1 MVDAR
6 FVMDHRPCGAIGMTA
21 GEDVLKTETATAAP
35 ATVVPRIGAFPN
47 GGQVMPMERTV
58 GLLLTVALPIED
70 PRIDSSLSGSL
81 RIDILQTDIL
91 RTDNRLIVGPPLI
104 IALPK
109 AVPQATVSLIVA
121 QGIRSAVTADLPLI
135 VASQSIA
142 LQIARQIVLLGIGL

>member
-6 FVMDHRPCGAIGMTA
+6 FVMDHRQCGAIGMTA

-58 GLLLTVALPIED
+58 GLLLTAALPIED
-70 PRIDSSLSGSL
+70 PRI
-81 RIDILQTDIL
+81 DIL

-104 IALPK
+104 VALPR
-109 AVPQATVSLIVA
+109 AVLQATVLPIVA
-121 QGIRSAVTADLPLI
+121 QEIRVRATAGLPLI
-135 VASQSIA
+135 VAPQSIG
-142 LQIARQIVLLGIGL
+142 LQIAR

>member
-58 GLLLTVALPIED
+58 GLLLTAALPIED
-70 PRIDSSLSGSL
+70 PRIDSFLIGSL
-81 RIDILQTDIL
+81 WIDILQTDIL
-91 RTDNRLIVGPPLI
+91 QTDNRLIVGPPLI
-104 IALPK
+104 VALPR
-109 AVPQATVSLIVA
+109 AVLQATVLPIVA
-121 QGIRSAVTADLPLI
+121 QEIRVRATAGLPLI
-135 VASQSIA
+135 VAPQSTG
-142 LQIARQIVLLGIGL
+142 LQIAR

>member
-6 FVMDHRPCGAIGMTA
+6 FVMDHRQCGAIGMTA

-58 GLLLTVALPIED
+58 GLLLTAAPPIED
-70 PRIDSSLSGSL
+70 PRIDIL
-81 RIDILQTDIL
+81 RTDIL

-104 IALPK
+104 VALPR
-109 AVPQATVSLIVA
+109 AVLQATVLPIVV
-121 QGIRSAVTADLPLI
+121 QEIRVRATAGLPLI
-135 VASQSIA
+135 VAPQSTG
-142 LQIARQIVLLGIGL
+142 LQIAR

>member
-35 ATVVPRIGAFPN
+35 VTVVLRIGAFPN

-58 GLLLTVALPIED
+58 GLLLTAALPIED
-70 PRIDSSLSGSL
+70 PRIDSFLIGSLRIGSL
-81 RIDILQTDIL
+81 RIDILRTDIL

-104 IALPK
+104 VALPR
-109 AVPQATVSLIVA
+109 AVLQATVLPIVA
-121 QGIRSAVTADLPLI
+121 QEIRVRATAGLPLI
-135 VASQSIA
+135 VAPQSIG
-142 LQIARQIVLLGIGL
+142 LQIAR

>member
-58 GLLLTVALPIED
+58 GLLLTAALPIED
-70 PRIDSSLSGSL
+70 PRIDSFLIGSL
-81 RIDILQTDIL
+81 RIDILRIDIL

-104 IALPK
+104 VALPR
-109 AVPQATVSLIVA
+109 AVLQATVLPIVA
-121 QGIRSAVTADLPLI
+121 QEIWVRATAGLPLI
-135 VASQSIA
+135 VAPQSTG
-142 LQIARQIVLLGIGL
+142 LQIAR

>member
-58 GLLLTVALPIED
+58 GLLLTAALPIED
-70 PRIDSSLSGSL
+70 PRIDSFLIGSL
-81 RIDILQTDIL
+81 RIDILRIDIL

-104 IALPK
+104 VALPR
-109 AVPQATVSLIVA
+109 AVLQATVLPIVA
-121 QGIRSAVTADLPLI
+121 QEIRVRATAGLPLI
-135 VASQSIA
+135 VAPQSTG
-142 LQIARQIVLLGIGL
+142 LQIAR

>member
-1 MVDAR
+1 
-6 FVMDHRPCGAIGMTA
+6 MTA

-58 GLLLTVALPIED
+58 GLLLTAALPIED
-70 PRIDSSLSGSL
+70 PRIDSFLIGSL

-142 LQIARQIVLLGIGL
+142 LQIARQIVPLGIGL

>member
-1 MVDAR
+1 VVDAR

-58 GLLLTVALPIED
+58 GLLLTAALPIED
-70 PRIDSSLSGSL
+70 PR
-81 RIDILQTDIL
+81 TDIL

-104 IALPK
+104 VALPR
-109 AVPQATVSLIVA
+109 AVLQATVLPIVV
-121 QGIRSAVTADLPLI
+121 QEIRVRATAGLPLI
-135 VASQSIA
+135 VAPQSTG
-142 LQIARQIVLLGIGL
+142 LQIAR

>member
-58 GLLLTVALPIED
+58 GLLLTAAPPIED
-70 PRIDSSLSGSL
+70 PRIDSFLIDNFLIGSL
-81 RIDILQTDIL
+81 RIDIL

-104 IALPK
+104 VALPR
-109 AVPQATVSLIVA
+109 AVLQATVLPIVA
-121 QGIRSAVTADLPLI
+121 QEIRVRATAGLPLI
-135 VASQSIA
+135 VAPQSTG
-142 LQIARQIVLLGIGL
+142 LQIAR

>member
-35 ATVVPRIGAFPN
+35 VTVVPRIGAFPN

-58 GLLLTVALPIED
+58 GLLLTAALPIED
-70 PRIDSSLSGSL
+70 PRIDSFLIGSL
-81 RIDILQTDIL
+81 RIDIL

-104 IALPK
+104 VALPR
-109 AVPQATVSLIVA
+109 AVLQTIVLPIVA
-121 QGIRSAVTADLPLI
+121 QEIRVRATAGLPLI
-135 VASQSIA
+135 VAPQSTG
-142 LQIARQIVLLGIGL
+142 LQIAR

>member
-1 MVDAR
+1 VVDAR

-58 GLLLTVALPIED
+58 GLLLTAALPIED
-70 PRIDSSLSGSL
+70 PRTDSFLIGSL
-81 RIDILQTDIL
+81 RIDILRTDIL

-104 IALPK
+104 VALPR
-109 AVPQATVSLIVA
+109 AVLQATVLPIVV
-121 QGIRSAVTADLPLI
+121 QEIRVRATAGLPLI
-135 VASQSIA
+135 VAPQSTG
-142 LQIARQIVLLGIGL
+142 LQIAR

>member
-70 PRIDSSLSGSL
+70 PRIDSFLIGSL
-81 RIDILQTDIL
+81 RIDILRIDIL
-91 RTDNRLIVGPPLI
+91 RTDNRLIVVPPLI
-104 IALPK
+104 VALPR
-109 AVPQATVSLIVA
+109 AVLQATVLPIVA
-121 QGIRSAVTADLPLI
+121 QEIRVRATAGLPLI
-135 VASQSIA
+135 VAPQSTG
-142 LQIARQIVLLGIGL
+142 LQIAR

>member
-58 GLLLTVALPIED
+58 GLLLTAALPIED
-70 PRIDSSLSGSL
+70 PRTDSFLIGSL
-81 RIDILQTDIL
+81 RIDILRTDIL

-104 IALPK
+104 VALPR
-109 AVPQATVSLIVA
+109 AVLQATVLPIVV
-121 QGIRSAVTADLPLI
+121 QEIRVRATAGLPLI
-135 VASQSIA
+135 VAPQSTG
-142 LQIARQIVLLGIGL
+142 LQIAR

>member
-6 FVMDHRPCGAIGMTA
+6 FVMDHRQCGAIGMTA

-58 GLLLTVALPIED
+58 GLLLTAALPIED
-70 PRIDSSLSGSL
+70 PRI
-81 RIDILQTDIL
+81 DIL

-104 IALPK
+104 VALPR
-109 AVPQATVSLIVA
+109 AVLQATVLPIVV
-121 QGIRSAVTADLPLI
+121 QEIRVRATAGLPLI
-135 VASQSIA
+135 VAPQSTG
-142 LQIARQIVLLGIGL
+142 LQIAR

>member
-47 GGQVMPMERTV
+47 GGQVMPMARTV
-58 GLLLTVALPIED
+58 GLRLTVALPLED

-104 IALPK
+104 VALPR
-109 AVPQATVSLIVA
+109 AVLQATVLPIVA
-121 QGIRSAVTADLPLI
+121 QELRVRATAGLPLI
-135 VASQSIA
+135 VAPQSTG
-142 LQIARQIVLLGIGL
+142 LQIAR

>member
-1 MVDAR
+1 VVDAR

-58 GLLLTVALPIED
+58 GLLLTAALPIED
-70 PRIDSSLSGSL
+70 PRTDSFLIGSL
-81 RIDILQTDIL
+81 RTDIL

-104 IALPK
+104 VALPR
-109 AVPQATVSLIVA
+109 VVLQATVLPIVV
-121 QGIRSAVTADLPLI
+121 QQIRVRATAGLPLI
-135 VASQSIA
+135 VAPQSTG
-142 LQIARQIVLLGIGL
+142 LQIAR

>member
-1 MVDAR
+1 
-6 FVMDHRPCGAIGMTA
+6 MTA

-47 GGQVMPMERTV
+47 GGQVMPMERIV
-58 GLLLTVALPIED
+58 GLLLTAALLIED
-70 PRIDSSLSGSL
+70 PRIDSFLIGSL
-81 RIDILQTDIL
+81 RIDIL

-109 AVPQATVSLIVA
+109 AVPQATVFLIVA
-121 QGIRSAVTADLPLI
+121 QEIRPGVTADLPLI

-142 LQIARQIVLLGIGL
+142 LQIARQIVPLGIGL

>member
-58 GLLLTVALPIED
+58 GLLLTAAPLTDASSAAKVSEHAAQPITRLCFTPPEK
-70 PRIDSSLSGSL
+70 SG
-81 RIDILQTDIL
+81 
-91 RTDNRLIVGPPLI
+91 
-104 IALPK
+104 A
-109 AVPQATVSLIVA
+109 
-121 QGIRSAVTADLPLI
+121 
-135 VASQSIA
+135 
-142 LQIARQIVLLGIGL
+142 

>member
-1 MVDAR
+1 VVDAR

-58 GLLLTVALPIED
+58 GLLLTAALPIED
-70 PRIDSSLSGSL
+70 PRTDSFLIGSL
-81 RIDILQTDIL
+81 RTDIL

-104 IALPK
+104 VALPR
-109 AVPQATVSLIVA
+109 AVLQATVLPIVV
-121 QGIRSAVTADLPLI
+121 QEIRVRATAGLPLI
-135 VASQSIA
+135 VAPQSTG
-142 LQIARQIVLLGIGL
+142 LQIAR

>member
-1 MVDAR
+1 VVDAR

-58 GLLLTVALPIED
+58 GLLLTAALPIED
-70 PRIDSSLSGSL
+70 PRTDSFLIGSL
-81 RIDILQTDIL
+81 RIDIL

-104 IALPK
+104 VALPR
-109 AVPQATVSLIVA
+109 AVLQATVLPIVV
-121 QGIRSAVTADLPLI
+121 QEIRVRATAGLPLI
-135 VASQSIA
+135 VAPQSTG
-142 LQIARQIVLLGIGL
+142 LQIAR